1 MDKKELTKLVSY
13 FIMGDGG
20 AYIIKKNA
28 KFIMNMRAE
37 NKDYIDWVDSGV
49 YYYMRLRSRD
59 VSTFCEGVRP
69 YIKDSF
75 SYKIRMLE
83 PFNKG
88 CDIV

>member
-1 MDKKELTKLVSY
+1 MDKKELT
-13 FIMGDGG
+13 
-20 AYIIKKNA
+20 
-28 KFIMNMRAE
+28 
-37 NKDYIDWVDSGV
+37 
-49 YYYMRLRSRD
+49 SRD
-59 VSTFCEGVRP
+59 VSAFCEGVRP

>member
-13 FIMGDGG
+13 FIMGDG
-20 AYIIKKNA
+20 
-28 KFIMNMRAE
+28 
-37 NKDYIDWVDSGV
+37 S

-75 SYKIRMLE
+75 SYKIRMLD

-88 CDIV
+88 GDIV

>member
-1 MDKKELTKLVSY
+1 MDKKELTN
-13 FIMGDGG
+13 GDQLLLKQAIRDTLGVEFNINRQGG
-20 AYIIKKNA
+20 
-28 KFIMNMRAE
+28 
-37 NKDYIDWVDSGV
+37 
-49 YYYMRLRSRD
+49 YYYLRLRSRD

-75 SYKIRMLE
+75 SYKIRMLD